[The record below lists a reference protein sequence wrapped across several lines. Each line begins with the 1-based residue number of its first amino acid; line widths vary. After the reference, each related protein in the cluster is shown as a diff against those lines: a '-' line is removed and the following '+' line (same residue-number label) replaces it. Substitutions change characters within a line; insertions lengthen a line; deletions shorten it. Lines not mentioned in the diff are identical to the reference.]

1 MDNEQILKRLAW
13 LEDERRKDK
22 AQISDLENKLA
33 ILSNNMVNQPKQIN
47 QLTNELN
54 QLPILQTRIE
64 KFEGALAQAKVD
76 FAKLIDLSEKRREEY
91 NREAEKSRR
100 NDFEVINKSLN
111 ELRKTEDPMPEV
123 RKAIQTRV
131 DEDAKLM
138 RLIDELRATIL
149 QSQRSEDETKRGQRM
164 FDDIQRQ
171 DSKRITDLQT
181 EFAALRKRFEE
192 YRGRLEISID
202 TIRKIELR
210 SNEIYAAEGE
220 RRQAQNAFI
229 EKQNLMVVEQERV
242 WEEWAQHFEEIN
254 RQSEAIDAQLEA
266 MDVTTKELRHAQ
278 TSFEDVSQRFERR
291 VNEITEMQRLV
302 EERFRQEWVMYKAED
317 QKKWTNMMLTQEDLH
332 RENLRQAD
340 KNNDRL
346 VVLEEQ
352 FDEVKDMLKQ
362 YTADNFKNV
371 QSLAATIEH
380 WVDSTQKVIDSY
392 NK

>member
-1 MDNEQILKRLAW
+1 MENDQILKRLAW

-22 AQISDLENKLA
+22 AQIADLENKLA
-33 ILSNNMVNQPKQIN
+33 LLSNNIANQPKQIN
-47 QLTNELN
+47 QLANELH
-54 QLPILQTRIE
+54 QLPIFQTRLE
-64 KFEGALAQAKVD
+64 KLEGVLAQTKVD
-76 FAKLIDLSEKRREEY
+76 FARLVDLAEKKREEY

-100 NDFEVINKSLN
+100 NDMEAVNRSLS
-111 ELRKTEDPMPEV
+111 ELRKIEDPMPEV
-123 RKAIQTRV
+123 RKAIQARI

-138 RLIDELRATIL
+138 RLIDELRATLL
-149 QSQRSEDETKRGQRM
+149 QSQRSEDETKRSQRM

-171 DSKRITDLQT
+171 DSKRITDMQT

-202 TIRKIELR
+202 SIRKIELR

-266 MDVTTKELRHAQ
+266 MDLTTKELRQAQ
-278 TSFEDVSQRFERR
+278 SSFEDVSQRFERR

-302 EERFRQEWVMYKAED
+302 EERFRQEWVTYKAED

-332 RENLRQAD
+332 RENLRQTD
-340 KNNDRL
+340 KTNDRL

-352 FDEVKDMLKQ
+352 FDDVRDMLVQ
-362 YTADNFKNV
+362 YTDDHFKNV
-371 QSLAATIEH
+371 QNLASTIEH
-380 WVDSTQKVIDSY
+380 WVESTQKVVDSY
-392 NK
+392 KK